1 MAERLEL
8 DAELERGGRAL
19 SLRLSTSARVALVRG
34 PSGAG
39 KTTLLRVLA
48 GLEPSARG
56 RASFSGERWQDDGVF
71 VPAWRRRAAW
81 VPQESLLFPHLT
93 AGENLAFAGA
103 PRAEVEEVAAALELR
118 GLLDR
123 APALLSG
130 GERQRFALGRALL
143 AGPRL
148 LLLDEPFAAL
158 DDALRARVRAYVR
171 GWLDSRGVPAVLV
184 SHDAEDG
191 AIADERWSI
200 ADGALSRV
208 SP

>member
-1 MAERLEL
+1 VAERLEL

-19 SLRLSTSARVALVRG
+19 RLRLSTSAGIALVRG

-56 RASFSGERWQDDGVF
+56 RAVFSGAIWQDGGIF
-71 VPAWRRRAAW
+71 VPAWRRGAAW
-81 VPQESLLFPHLT
+81 VPQESLLFPHLS
-93 AGENLAFAGA
+93 AGENLAFARPA
-103 PRAEVEEVAAALELR
+103 REELEAVAR
-118 GLLDR
+118 GLEVGGLLER

-130 GERQRFALGRALL
+130 GERQRVALGRALL

-158 DDALRARVRAYVR
+158 DDALRVRVRTFVR
-171 GWLDSRGVPAVLV
+171 RWVDARGVAAVLV

-191 AIADERWSI
+191 AIADERWVI
-200 ADGALSRV
+200 ADGALSRA
-208 SP
+208 